1 MPSIFNQVKDIMS
14 TINGGKE
21 RDLVG
26 NSSLDSKIDSLSNYS
41 IVDPNKRNSYFQ
53 LYKDTLYSNKKVS
66 NNDIIDNITKALEGT
81 YASQKRIAMYDE
93 VRAIFRQLPLLMR
106 AVRIYVDNIL
116 SPDEITKFSLQVVA
130 NTDDEDEEDSKYD
143 TIIDE
148 YKNIIKSVKLEDIVD
163 NLITNTLIEGDR
175 FYEITTV
182 KSDFVHTA
190 KMSNIQLKE
199 EKYKFRPDNSKEIR
213 EMTVYFEDTPNIDF
227 NYYGNSLIKENEFND
242 GINYIMEDVYKLVDP
257 NNPNNN
263 YIGPTKTVTFVPKST
278 NEDNP
283 DAQDVLG
290 YVNDITGTD
299 DKNSSIAN
307 EDVPDSPKEVLDFVN
322 NITNK
327 NDDGVR
333 TITFTP
339 KQDTPVKGLKNTII
353 PTYKLRLVDHN
364 PRNIVIIR
372 QKKWIMGYLYV
383 DVVNSTQGVSNSAMN
398 RPFDDELSSAT
409 ELIDKLYKSVLN
421 YLKSKSVDEIPDDLK
436 DTITN
441 ILKNHMNGDVVIR
454 FIPIENIQHFKINSE
469 EFDPYGESYF
479 YNILP
484 MIKMYLSKLLASTL
498 YALARAGRHLLIEV
512 DCTNEH
518 DARNRIESVRRALKK
533 REITGDDLNS
543 LETVAKHLTTFDD
556 IYVPSKDGKKFVNID
571 TLDLGSAEDKDSEND
586 KLLKNILTGIEI
598 PPSLLGIEEYTNSR
612 NTLSQE
618 SIVFARSIIRLQ
630 KLFSD
635 QLTSFVQKIYV
646 LMHKKSH
653 TIDPNYEEVR
663 ITFPAPQGILSSSS
677 VEILSNQQN
686 AVNIWTQ
693 LGFTPKDAKQ
703 KVLPWINWNKVDTK
717 AFSQPQQQ
725 PGMGGMD
732 MGMGGMGDMGMGD
745 MGGGM
750 DMGMVDAG
758 GMGDMSA
765 LGGDMGGG
773 MDMSGGAGMTPSQAL
788 GGSSVAGDLSAM
800 GIQ

>member
-26 NSSLDSKIDSLSNYS
+26 NANLDSKIDSLSNYS
-41 IVDPNKRNSYFQ
+41 VVDPNKRNNYFK
-53 LYKDTLYSNKKVS
+53 LFKDTLYSNKKVS

-81 YASQKRIAMYDE
+81 YASQKRVAMYDE
-93 VRAIFRQLPLLMR
+93 VRSIFRQLPLLMK

-130 NTDDEDEEDSKYD
+130 NTDDEDEEDTKYD
-143 TIIDE
+143 GIIDE
-148 YKNIIKSVKLEDIVD
+148 YENIIKSLRLEDKID
-163 NLITNTLIEGDR
+163 ALITNVLIEGDR
-175 FYEITTV
+175 FFEVTTV
-182 KSDFVHTA
+182 KSDFLHTA

-199 EKYKFRPDNSKEIR
+199 EKYKFRDGKSKEIQ
-213 EMTVYFEDTPNIDF
+213 EMTVYYEDTPSIDF
-227 NYYGNSLIKENEFND
+227 NSYGYSTNGVIREDYAPIND
-242 GINYIMEDVYKLVDP
+242 GIDYVMEDVYKLIDP
-257 NNPNNN
+257 NDPENT
-263 YIGPTKTVTFVPKST
+263 YTGPTKTINLRPKDDLENDT
-278 NEDNP
+278 QE
-283 DAQDVLG
+283 VLG
-290 YVNDITGTD
+290 YVNDISNTD
-299 DKNSSIAN
+299 NDIS
-307 EDVPDSPKEVLDFVN
+307 DDPKDVLDFVN

-327 NDDGVR
+327 NDDNVR
-333 TITFTP
+333 TITFKP
-339 KQDTPVKGLKNTII
+339 KVNTSAHGTQNTIV
-353 PTYKLRLVDHN
+353 PTYKLRIIDHN

-383 DVVNSTQGVSNSAMN
+383 DVVNSKQGVSNSSMN
-398 RPFDDELSSAT
+398 RPFDDELSSSS
-409 ELIDKLYKSVLN
+409 ELIDKLYKSVVN
-421 YLKSKSVDEIPDDLK
+421 YLKTKSVDEIPDDLK
-436 DTITN
+436 DTISN

-454 FIPIENIQHFKINSE
+454 FIPLENIQHFKINSE

-479 YNILP
+479 YNLLP

-512 DCTNEH
+512 DCTNDH

-533 REITGDDLNS
+533 REITGEDLKS
-543 LETVAKHLTTFDD
+543 LDTVAKHLTTFDD

-571 TLDLGSAEDKDSEND
+571 TLDLGSAEDKDAEND
-586 KLLKNILTGIEI
+586 KLLKNILTGIDI
-598 PPSLLGIEEYTNSR
+598 PPSYLGIEEYTTGR

-646 LMHKKSH
+646 LMHRKSH
-653 TIDPNYEEVR
+653 TIDPSYEDVKV
-663 ITFPAPQGILSSSS
+663 TFPAPQGILSSSS

-686 AVNIWTQ
+686 AVNIWTA

-703 KVLPWINWNKVDTK
+703 KVLPWINWNKVDAK

-725 PGMGGMD
+725 QGMGMD
-732 MGMGGMGDMGMGD
+732 MGMGMMGD
-745 MGGGM
+745 MGGMGVGGDMGAM
-750 DMGMVDAG
+750 DMNMVDAG

-765 LGGDMGGG
+765 LGGDMGG

>member
-1 MPSIFNQVKDIMS
+1 MPSIFNQVKDIMA

-26 NSSLDSKIDSLSNYS
+26 NSNLDSKIDSLSNFS
-41 IVDPNKRNSYFQ
+41 VVDPNKRNNYFR
-53 LYKDTLYSNKKVS
+53 LFKDTLYSNKKVS
-66 NNDIIDNITKALEGT
+66 NNDIIDSITKALEGT

-130 NTDDEDEEDSKYD
+130 NTDDEAEEDTKYD
-143 TIIDE
+143 GIIDE
-148 YKNIIKSVKLEDIVD
+148 YKNIIKSLRLEDKMD
-163 NLITNTLIEGDR
+163 PLITNTMIEGDR
-175 FYEITTV
+175 FFEVTTV
-182 KSDFVHTA
+182 KSDFLHTA

-199 EKYKFRPDNSKEIR
+199 EKYKFRPDNSREIR
-213 EMTVYFEDTPNIDF
+213 EMTVYFEDTPALDF
-227 NYYGNSLIKENEFND
+227 NYSYNLGGVIREDYAPIND
-242 GINYIMEDVYKLVDP
+242 GIEYVMEDVYKLIDP
-257 NNPNNN
+257 NDPENT
-263 YIGPTKTVTFVPKST
+263 YTGPTKTVNFVQRDIST
-278 NEDNP
+278 DTKN
-283 DAQDVLG
+283 VLG
-290 YVNDITGTD
+290 YVNDITGD
-299 DKNSSIAN
+299 S
-307 EDVPDSPKEVLDFVN
+307 DVPDDPKEVLDFVN

-327 NDDGVR
+327 NDDNVR
-333 TITFTP
+333 TITFKP
-339 KQDTPVKGLKNTII
+339 KPNTSAHGTKNTII
-353 PTYKLRLVDHN
+353 PTYKLRVIDHN

-383 DVVNSTQGVSNSAMN
+383 DVVNSKQGVSNSSMN

-409 ELIDKLYKSVLN
+409 ELIDKLYKSVLQ
-421 YLKSKSVDEIPDDLK
+421 YLKTKEVDEIPDDLK

-498 YALARAGRHLLIEV
+498 YSLARAGRHLLIEV
-512 DCTNEH
+512 DCTNDH

-533 REITGDDLNS
+533 REITGEDLKS
-543 LETVAKHLTTFDD
+543 LDTVAKHLTTFDD

-571 TLDLGSAEDKDSEND
+571 TLDLGSAEDKDAEND

-635 QLTSFVQKIYV
+635 QLTSLVQKIYV
-646 LMHKKSH
+646 LMHKKSQ
-653 TIDPNYEEVR
+653 TIDPNYEEVK

-686 AVNIWTQ
+686 AVNIWTA

-703 KVLPWINWNKVDTK
+703 KVLPWINWNKVDAK

-725 PGMGGMD
+725 PGMGGD
-732 MGMGGMGDMGMGD
+732 MGMMGDMGGMGMGD

-773 MDMSGGAGMTPSQAL
+773 MDMSGGAGMTPSDAL
-788 GGSSVAGDLSAM
+788 GGGSVGGDLAAM

>member
-1 MPSIFNQVKDIMS
+1 MPSIFDQVKDIMS

-26 NSSLDSKIDSLSNYS
+26 NANLDSKIDSLSNLS
-41 IVDPNKRNSYFQ
+41 TVDPNKRNSYFQ
-53 LYKDTLYSNKKVS
+53 LFRDTLYSNKKVS
-66 NNDIIDNITKALEGT
+66 NGDIIDSITKSLEGT
-81 YASQKRIAMYDE
+81 YASQKRISMYDE
-93 VRAIFRQLPLLMR
+93 IRSIVRQFPMLMR
-106 AVRIYVDNIL
+106 ATRIYVDNIL
-116 SPDEITKFSLQVVA
+116 SPDEITKFALQVVA
-130 NTDDEDEEDSKYD
+130 NTDEDDEDDEKYSS
-143 TIIDE
+143 IIDE
-148 YKNIIKSVKLEDIVD
+148 YKNIIKSIRLEDMID
-163 NLITNTLIEGDR
+163 GLITNTMLEGDR
-175 FYEITTV
+175 CLEITTV
-182 KSDFVHTA
+182 KSDFIHTA

-199 EKYKFRPDNSKEIR
+199 EKYRFRESKSKDLQ
-213 EMTVYFEDTPNIDF
+213 EMTVYFEDTPSLDLSYDGYNI
-227 NYYGNSLIKENEFND
+227 IKENDFND
-242 GINYIMEDVYKLVDP
+242 GIVNVMEDTYKLIDP
-257 NNPNNN
+257 NDPDNTYN
-263 YIGPTKTVTFVPKST
+263 GPTKRITYIPKDSFAV
-278 NEDNP
+278 NNI
-283 DAQDVLG
+283 LG
-290 YVNDITGTD
+290 YVDDVTNGNGTHTDLEANDTD
-299 DKNSSIAN
+299 DN
-307 EDVPDSPKEVLDFVN
+307 SPKDVLNFVN
-322 NITNK
+322 SITNK

-333 TITFTP
+333 TITYVPKDNTP
-339 KQDTPVKGLKNTII
+339 AKGQKNTII
-353 PTYKLRLVDHN
+353 PTYKLRLIDHN

-372 QKKWIMGYLYV
+372 QKQWIMGYLYV
-383 DVVNSTQGVSNSAMN
+383 DVINSKQGVSNQSKN

-421 YLKSKSVDEIPDDLK
+421 YLKTKSVDEIPDDLK

-441 ILKNHMNGDVVIR
+441 ILKNHMSGDVVIR
-454 FIPIENIQHFKINSE
+454 FIPIENMQHFKIKSE

-484 MIKMYLSKLLASTL
+484 MIKQYLSKLLASTL

-512 DCTNEH
+512 DVTNDH
-518 DARNRIESVRRALKK
+518 DARNRIESVRRPLKK

-571 TLDLGSAEDKDSEND
+571 TLDLGSAEDKDAEND

-630 KLFSD
+630 KVFSD
-635 QLTSFVQKIYV
+635 QLTAFIQKIYV

-653 TIDPNYEEVR
+653 TIDPNVEEIKV
-663 ITFPAPQGILSSSS
+663 TFPAPQGILASSS
-677 VEILSNQQN
+677 VEVLSNQQN
-686 AVNIWTQ
+686 AINIWTQ

-703 KVLPWINWNKVDTK
+703 KVMPWIDWNKVNAK

-725 PGMGGMD
+725 PGMD
-732 MGMGGMGDMGMGD
+732 MGMGGMMGDMGGMGMD

-788 GGSSVAGDLSAM
+788 GGSSVGGDLAAM

>member
-1 MPSIFNQVKDIMS
+1 MPSIFNQVKDIMA

-26 NSSLDSKIDSLSNYS
+26 NANLDSKIDSLSNFS
-41 IVDPNKRNSYFQ
+41 IVDPNKRNSYFK

-81 YASQKRIAMYDE
+81 YASQKRIKMYDE
-93 VRAIFRQLPLLMR
+93 VRSIFRQLPLLMR

-116 SPDEITKFSLQVVA
+116 SPDEITKFTLQVVA
-130 NTDDEDEEDSKYD
+130 NTDDEGEEDYKYD
-143 TIIDE
+143 NIIDE
-148 YKNIIKSVKLEDIVD
+148 YKNIIKAIKLEDMID
-163 NLITNTLIEGDR
+163 ALITNTMIEGDR
-175 FYEITTV
+175 FFEITTV
-182 KSDFVHTA
+182 KSDFIHTA

-199 EKYKFRPDNSKEIR
+199 EKYKFRPDNSREIKE
-213 EMTVYFEDTPNIDF
+213 MKVFYEDTPALNFSYDYVTGVIREGLND
-227 NYYGNSLIKENEFND
+227 FND
-242 GINYIMEDVYKLVDP
+242 GIDFIMEDAYKLIDP
-257 NNPNNN
+257 NNPEND
-263 YIGPTKTVTFVPKST
+263 YKGPTKKVKFVPKDST
-278 NEDNP
+278 TP

-290 YVNDITGTD
+290 YVDDITGSKD
-299 DKNSSIAN
+299 D
-307 EDVPDSPKEVLDFVN
+307 EDIPDNPKDVLDFVN
-322 NITNK
+322 NITNT
-327 NDDGVR
+327 NDDGMR
-333 TITFTP
+333 TITFKP
-339 KQDTPVKGLKNTII
+339 SKDTSAHGTKNTII
-353 PTYKLRLVDHN
+353 PTYKLRLIDHN

-383 DVVNSTQGVSNSAMN
+383 DVVNSTQGVSNSSMN

-409 ELIDKLYKSVLN
+409 ELIDKLYKSVVN
-421 YLKSKSVDEIPDDLK
+421 YLKTKEVDEIPDDLK
-436 DTITN
+436 DTISN
-441 ILKNHMNGDVVIR
+441 ILKNHMTGDVVIR

-533 REITGDDLNS
+533 REITGEDLKS
-543 LETVAKHLTTFDD
+543 LDTVAKHLTTFDD

-571 TLDLGSAEDKDSEND
+571 TLDLGSAEDKDAEND

-635 QLTSFVQKIYV
+635 QLTSFIQKIYV
-646 LMHKKSH
+646 MMHKKSH
-653 TIDPNYEEVR
+653 TIDPNYEDVK

-686 AVNIWTQ
+686 AINIWTS
-693 LGFTPKDAKQ
+693 LGYTPKDAKQ
-703 KVLPWINWNKVDTK
+703 KVLPWIDWNKVETK

-725 PGMGGMD
+725 QGMGMD
-732 MGMGGMGDMGMGD
+732 MGMGMGGMGDMGGMGMGD

-765 LGGDMGGG
+765 LGGT
-773 MDMSGGAGMTPSQAL
+773 DMSGGAGMTPSQAL

>member
-1 MPSIFNQVKDIMS
+1 MPSIFDQVKDIMS

-26 NSSLDSKIDSLSNYS
+26 NANLDSKIDSLSNLS
-41 IVDPNKRNSYFQ
+41 TVDPNKRNSYFQ
-53 LYKDTLYSNKKVS
+53 LFRDTLYSNKKVS
-66 NNDIIDNITKALEGT
+66 NGDIIDSITKSLEGT
-81 YASQKRIAMYDE
+81 YASQKRISMYDE
-93 VRAIFRQLPLLMR
+93 IRSIVRQFPMLMR
-106 AVRIYVDNIL
+106 ATRIYVDNIL
-116 SPDEITKFSLQVVA
+116 SPDEITKFALQVVA
-130 NTDDEDEEDSKYD
+130 NTDEDDEDDEKYSS
-143 TIIDE
+143 IIDE
-148 YKNIIKSVKLEDIVD
+148 YKNIIKSIRLEDMID
-163 NLITNTLIEGDR
+163 GLITNTMLEGDR
-175 FYEITTV
+175 FLEITTV
-182 KSDFVHTA
+182 KSDFIHTA

-199 EKYKFRPDNSKEIR
+199 EKYRFRESKSKDLQ
-213 EMTVYFEDTPNIDF
+213 EMTVYFEDTPSLDLSYDGYNI
-227 NYYGNSLIKENEFND
+227 IKENDFND
-242 GINYIMEDVYKLVDP
+242 GIVNVMEDTYKLIDP
-257 NNPNNN
+257 NDPDNTYN
-263 YIGPTKTVTFVPKST
+263 GPTKRITYIPKDSFAV
-278 NEDNP
+278 NNI
-283 DAQDVLG
+283 LG
-290 YVNDITGTD
+290 YVDDVTNGNGTHTDLEANDTD
-299 DKNSSIAN
+299 DN
-307 EDVPDSPKEVLDFVN
+307 SPKDVLNFVN
-322 NITNK
+322 SITNK

-333 TITFTP
+333 TITYVPKDNTP
-339 KQDTPVKGLKNTII
+339 AKGQKNTII
-353 PTYKLRLVDHN
+353 PTYKLRLIDHN

-372 QKKWIMGYLYV
+372 QKQWIMGYLYV
-383 DVVNSTQGVSNSAMN
+383 DVINSKQGVSNQSKN

-421 YLKSKSVDEIPDDLK
+421 YLKTKSVDEIPDDLK

-441 ILKNHMNGDVVIR
+441 ILKNHMSGDVVIR
-454 FIPIENIQHFKINSE
+454 FIPIENMQHFKIKSE

-484 MIKMYLSKLLASTL
+484 MIKQYLSKLLASTL

-512 DCTNEH
+512 DVTNDH

-571 TLDLGSAEDKDSEND
+571 TLDLGSAEDKDAEND

-630 KLFSD
+630 KVFSD
-635 QLTSFVQKIYV
+635 QLTAFIQKIYV

-653 TIDPNYEEVR
+653 TIDPNVEEIKV
-663 ITFPAPQGILSSSS
+663 TFPAPQGILASSS
-677 VEILSNQQN
+677 VEVLSNQQN
-686 AVNIWTQ
+686 AINIWTQ

-703 KVLPWINWNKVDTK
+703 KVMPWIDWNKVNAK

-725 PGMGGMD
+725 PGMD
-732 MGMGGMGDMGMGD
+732 MGMGGMMGDMGGMGMD

-788 GGSSVAGDLSAM
+788 GGSSVGGDLAAM

>member
-26 NSSLDSKIDSLSNYS
+26 NSNLDSKIDSLSNFS
-41 IVDPNKRNSYFQ
+41 TVDPNKRNSYFK
-53 LYKDTLYSNKKVS
+53 LFRDTLYSNKKLS
-66 NNDIIDNITKALEGT
+66 NGDIIDSITKSLEGT
-81 YASQKRIAMYDE
+81 YASQKRINMYDE
-93 VRAIFRQLPLLMR
+93 IRSIVRQFPMLMR
-106 AVRIYVDNIL
+106 ATRIYVDNIL
-116 SPDEITKFSLQVVA
+116 SPDEITKFALQVVSKTEDE
-130 NTDDEDEEDSKYD
+130 NEDDEKYSSL
-143 TIIDE
+143 IDE
-148 YKNIIKSVKLEDIVD
+148 YKNIIKSIRLEDMID
-163 NLITNTLIEGDR
+163 GLLTNVLLEGDR
-175 FYEITTV
+175 FFEITTV
-182 KSDFVHTA
+182 KSDFLHTA

-199 EKYKFRPDNSKEIR
+199 EKYKYKEANSKEIL
-213 EMTVYFEDTPNIDF
+213 EKTVYFEDTPRIDLTYDGFNNI
-227 NYYGNSLIKENEFND
+227 IKENDFND
-242 GINYIMEDVYKLVDP
+242 GIMNVMEDTYKLIDP
-257 NNPNNN
+257 NDPSNI
-263 YIGPTKTVTFVPKST
+263 YTGSTKRVTFIPKDSSEV
-278 NEDNP
+278 NN
-283 DAQDVLG
+283 VLG
-290 YVNDITGTD
+290 YVNDITNSNGTHTEVPEGNDAD
-299 DKNSSIAN
+299 D
-307 EDVPDSPKEVLDFVN
+307 VLDFVN

-333 TITFTP
+333 TINFKPAVNTSAHGT
-339 KQDTPVKGLKNTII
+339 KNTII
-353 PTYKLRLVDHN
+353 PSYKLRLIDHN

-383 DVVNSTQGVSNSAMN
+383 DVINSKQGVSTQSNN

-441 ILKNHMNGDVVIR
+441 ILKNHTNGDVVIR

-484 MIKMYLSKLLASTL
+484 MIKQYLSKLLASTL

-512 DCTNEH
+512 DVTNDH

-571 TLDLGSAEDKDSEND
+571 TLDLGSAEDKDAEND

-618 SIVFARSIIRLQ
+618 SVVFARSIIRLQ

-635 QLTSFVQKIYV
+635 QLTAFIQKIYV
-646 LMHKKSH
+646 LMHKSSH
-653 TIDPNYEEVR
+653 TIDPNCEEIKV
-663 ITFPAPQGILSSSS
+663 TFPAPQGILASSS
-677 VEILSNQQN
+677 VEVLSNQQN
-686 AVNIWTQ
+686 AINIWTT
-693 LGFTPKDAKQ
+693 LGYTPKDAKK
-703 KVLPWINWNKVDTK
+703 KVIIVKVFLLQLNYCKYTEK
-717 AFSQPQQQ
+717 L
-725 PGMGGMD
+725 
-732 MGMGGMGDMGMGD
+732 
-745 MGGGM
+745 
-750 DMGMVDAG
+750 VY
-758 GMGDMSA
+758 
-765 LGGDMGGG
+765 
-773 MDMSGGAGMTPSQAL
+773 TT
-788 GGSSVAGDLSAM
+788 
-800 GIQ
+800 I

>member
-1 MPSIFNQVKDIMS
+1 MPSIFDQVKDIMS

-26 NSSLDSKIDSLSNYS
+26 NANLDSKIDSLSNLS
-41 IVDPNKRNSYFQ
+41 TVDPNKRNSYFQ
-53 LYKDTLYSNKKVS
+53 LFRDTLYSNKKVS
-66 NNDIIDNITKALEGT
+66 NGDIIDSITKSLEGT
-81 YASQKRIAMYDE
+81 YASQKRISMYDE
-93 VRAIFRQLPLLMR
+93 IRSIVRQFPMLMR
-106 AVRIYVDNIL
+106 ATRIYVDNIL
-116 SPDEITKFSLQVVA
+116 SPDEITKFALQVVA
-130 NTDDEDEEDSKYD
+130 NTDEDDEDDEKYSS
-143 TIIDE
+143 IIDE
-148 YKNIIKSVKLEDIVD
+148 YKNIIKSIRLEDMID
-163 NLITNTLIEGDR
+163 GLITNTMLEGDR
-175 FYEITTV
+175 FLEITTV
-182 KSDFVHTA
+182 KSDFIHTA

-199 EKYKFRPDNSKEIR
+199 EKYRFRESKSKDLQ
-213 EMTVYFEDTPNIDF
+213 EMTVYFEDTPSLDLSYDGYNI
-227 NYYGNSLIKENEFND
+227 IKENDFND
-242 GINYIMEDVYKLVDP
+242 GIVNVMEDTYKLIDP
-257 NNPNNN
+257 NDPDNTYN
-263 YIGPTKTVTFVPKST
+263 GPTKRITYIPKDSFAV
-278 NEDNP
+278 NNI
-283 DAQDVLG
+283 LG
-290 YVNDITGTD
+290 YVDDVTNGNGTHTDLETNNTD
-299 DKNSSIAN
+299 DN
-307 EDVPDSPKEVLDFVN
+307 SPKDVLNFVN
-322 NITNK
+322 SITNK

-333 TITFTP
+333 TITYVPKDNTP
-339 KQDTPVKGLKNTII
+339 AKGQKNTII
-353 PTYKLRLVDHN
+353 PTYKLRLIDHN

-372 QKKWIMGYLYV
+372 QKQWIMGYLYV
-383 DVVNSTQGVSNSAMN
+383 DVINSKQGVSNQSKN

-421 YLKSKSVDEIPDDLK
+421 YLKTKSVDEIPDDLK

-441 ILKNHMNGDVVIR
+441 ILKNHMSGDVVIR
-454 FIPIENIQHFKINSE
+454 FIPIENMQHFKIKSE

-484 MIKMYLSKLLASTL
+484 MIKQYLSKLLASTL

-512 DCTNEH
+512 DVTNDH

-571 TLDLGSAEDKDSEND
+571 TLDLGSAEDKDAEND

-630 KLFSD
+630 KVFSD
-635 QLTSFVQKIYV
+635 QLTAFIQKIYV

-653 TIDPNYEEVR
+653 TIDPNVEEIKV
-663 ITFPAPQGILSSSS
+663 TFPAPQGILASSS
-677 VEILSNQQN
+677 VEVLSNQQN
-686 AVNIWTQ
+686 AINIWTS

-703 KVLPWINWNKVDTK
+703 KVMPWIDWNKVDAK

-725 PGMGGMD
+725 PGMGMD
-732 MGMGGMGDMGMGD
+732 MGMGGMMGDMGGMGMD

-788 GGSSVAGDLSAM
+788 GGSSVGGDLAAM